1 MGLILEYTKRNAAQ
15 PEKKLLSCLASSS
28 TLRKTSRSVI
38 FIMQPW
44 STTLFWE
51 TYEKEK
57 KRNLHNLNIPADR
70 GPLGRLLIPLD
81 QLGPVKEI
89 HVV

>member
-1 MGLILEYTKRNAAQ
+1 
-15 PEKKLLSCLASSS
+15 
-28 TLRKTSRSVI
+28 
-38 FIMQPW
+38 MQPW